1 MRIGLGI
8 LSKPA
13 LLACACFH
21 LSALAQSD
29 DWNVAVL
36 DQILA
41 STPAGSTV
49 ARVGDMELL
58 VSGLVAWRNE
68 LAGLPAPRSAF
79 SGTAPLWTGGNVYY
93 QFHPSVSAQ
102 NQQMFVDAA
111 REWETFANVHFI
123 ARTSQPNYILVEEVA
138 GLSGGQAT
146 VGMVGGQQAFK
157 IGPNAWSR
165 SVLCHELGHT
175 LGMVHE
181 HQRSDR
187 DSFVTILTNNIA
199 SGQEANFV
207 KLPTSQN
214 LGAYDFLSIM
224 HYARNTFSVNPATLN
239 TIEPLPAYSQYLNVL
254 GDGDP
259 ILTPSDRAGMATKYG
274 AGPTISATV
283 TNTMDGGPGSLR
295 AALYYAFD
303 HPGTTVTFN
312 IPLSDPNYAGGVFT
326 IRPTDN
332 LPGLSRATTVDGSTQ
347 PGNTNPNGPEIVI
360 NGAAAQTASVFAHGL
375 HFRGTNCAAHSLVIN
390 GFEGDGVWMDGTNTT
405 GNTLSGCFVGINPS
419 GSAAIPNG
427 LRPVNIDNGARGNV
441 IGGTTAST
449 RNVISGGGSQG
460 CLIRDP
466 GTTNNQVL
474 GNYIG
479 L

>member
-1 MRIGLGI
+1 MESHMRIGLGI

-13 LLACACFH
+13 LLACACIH
-21 LSALAQSD
+21 LSALAHSD

-303 HPGTTVTFN
+303 HSPSTSPSAIQIMQAGCSPFVPPIISRACPAPPPSTAAPNPAIPTPTDRKSCSTARRPRPRVCSHTVCTSGEP
-312 IPLSDPNYAGGVFT
+312 IA
-326 IRPTDN
+326 RPTPSSSTD
-332 LPGLSRATTVDGSTQ
+332 LKAMAYGWTARTPPAT
-347 PGNTNPNGPEIVI
+347 
-360 NGAAAQTASVFAHGL
+360 H
-375 HFRGTNCAAHSLVIN
+375 
-390 GFEGDGVWMDGTNTT
+390 
-405 GNTLSGCFVGINPS
+405 
-419 GSAAIPNG
+419 
-427 LRPVNIDNGARGNV
+427 
-441 IGGTTAST
+441 
-449 RNVISGGGSQG
+449 
-460 CLIRDP
+460 
-466 GTTNNQVL
+466 
-474 GNYIG
+474 
-479 L
+479 